1 MDKIKISIVD
11 DQHLFRKGLAALID
25 GVDNFELVVEADS
38 GNTLLEKLKSLDAL
52 PHVILI
58 DMNMPE
64 MNGIELTGILH
75 MEYPEIK
82 IIILTVHDQERFIS
96 KMIQVGASGYLIK
109 NCEIDELVHAINT
122 VQQTGFY
129 LNDLTLKAM
138 ANASKYKGDN
148 ITNINNIPIE
158 ITKREHEVLQM
169 ICKQYTNSEIAD
181 QLFVSI
187 RTVDGHRNNLLA
199 KIGCK
204 NTAGLVLFAVSNGLY
219 EVFNSE

>member
-1 MDKIKISIVD
+1 MDKIRISIVD
-11 DQHLFRKGLAALID
+11 DQHLFRKGLSALIE
-25 GVDNFELVVEADS
+25 GVSNFELVAEADS
-38 GNTLLEKLKSLDAL
+38 GKTLLEKLKAL
-52 PHVILI
+52 NTLPDVVLI
-58 DMNMPE
+58 DMNMPG

-75 MEYPEIK
+75 SMYPEIK

-96 KMIQVGASGYLIK
+96 KMIQGGASGYLIK

-138 ANASKYKGDN
+138 ANASKYKGDK

-158 ITKREHEVLQM
+158 ITKREHEILQM
-169 ICKQYTNSEIAD
+169 ICMQCTNNEIAD
-181 QLFVSI
+181 KLFVSV

-199 KIGCK
+199 KIGCR
-204 NTAGLVLFAVSNGLY
+204 NTAGLVLFAISNGLY
-219 EVFNSE
+219 DIGF